1 VAFVIVYFIPAHSN
15 ISRLLP
21 LGLTAQIQDDMGKLE
36 VQTTPALKKAWIVAH
51 VLTQGAIYVETMAV
65 SDLILVAG
73 LRRTVG
79 IAYLQKLLGPAMN
92 SASAL
97 QKKAERLRNAH
108 AKLRNKLRKAKPEA
122 CVLCGRS

>member
-1 VAFVIVYFIPAHSN
+1 VAFAIFYFSPAQSN

-36 VQTTPALKKAWIVAH
+36 VLTTHTSKKAWIDAH
-51 VLTQGAIYVETMAV
+51 VLTHDAIYLETMTA

-73 LRRTVG
+73 LKRAVG

-97 QKKAERLRNAH
+97 QK
-108 AKLRNKLRKAKPEA
+108 
-122 CVLCGRS
+122 